1 MLSWGEVDAVPGELG
16 GALLGLESLAVD
28 LDVQPPEVPHELQLQ
43 KVLTLIPVGKLQYE
57 IGADTRLGQKLELS
71 QRIYKNHRL
80 ACKPIKLK
88 P

>member
-1 MLSWGEVDAVPGELG
+1 MLNLGEVDAVPGELG
-16 GALLGLESLAVD
+16 GALLSLGSLAVN

-57 IGADTRLGQKLELS
+57 LGADTRLGQKLELS

-80 ACKPIKLK
+80 ACEPIKLK